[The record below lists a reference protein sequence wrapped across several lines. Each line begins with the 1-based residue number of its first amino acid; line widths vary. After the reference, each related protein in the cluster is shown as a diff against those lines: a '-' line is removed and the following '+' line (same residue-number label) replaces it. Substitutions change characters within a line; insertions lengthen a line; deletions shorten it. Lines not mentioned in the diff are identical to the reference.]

1 MKIVGNRLLVFQQ
14 RDNNIMCEL
23 FGFSSQ
29 KKQNITGY
37 LKKFYSHSVD
47 HPHGWGLVT
56 FDGSA
61 ASIEKE
67 PVQASKSLQLQARL
81 SDSVEAAAA
90 FGHIRY
96 ATIGQVD
103 YDNCHPYTKKD
114 VTGRRWT
121 LVHNGTIFSY
131 PPLDAF
137 TAVQRGSTD
146 SERILLYLVS
156 LIDQAEQEAAQ
167 PLCAEQR
174 FQIINDAVVKLAPEN
189 KLNLL
194 LFDGEQMYVH
204 TNYKNSLYRLEKE
217 NSTMFATVPLSEEE
231 WKPVP
236 FTQLLAYREGKQV
249 FAGTKHGA
257 EYVDREENLR
267 YLYQIFSDL

>member
-1 MKIVGNRLLVFQQ
+1 
-14 RDNNIMCEL
+14 MCEL

-37 LKKFYSHSVD
+37 LKEFYSHSVH

-56 FDGSA
+56 FEGNT
-61 ASIEKE
+61 ASIEKQ
-67 PVQASKSLQLQARL
+67 PMQASKSLRLQARL
-81 SDSVEAAAA
+81 AESVEAAAA

-96 ATIGQVD
+96 ATIGQIE
-103 YDNCHPYTKKD
+103 YDNCHPYTQVD
-114 VTGRRWT
+114 AAGRRWT

-137 TAVQRGSTD
+137 VGVQKGNTD

-156 LIDQAEQEAAQ
+156 LIDQAEQKGA
-167 PLCAEQR
+167 LSAEQR

-204 TNYKNSLYRLEKE
+204 TNYKKSLHFLEKE
-217 NSTMFATVPLSEEE
+217 EGTMFATAPLTREG
-231 WKPVP
+231 WIPLP
-236 FTQLLAYREGKQV
+236 MNTLLAYQDGRRIYT
-249 FAGTKHGA
+249 GTNHGN
-257 EYVDREENLR
+257 EYIDSEENMKF
-267 YLYQIFSDL
+267 LYQIFSNL

>member
-1 MKIVGNRLLVFQQ
+1 
-14 RDNNIMCEL
+14 MCEL

-37 LKKFYSHSVD
+37 LKEFYSHSVH

-56 FDGSA
+56 FEGNT
-61 ASIEKE
+61 ASIEKQ
-67 PVQASKSLQLQARL
+67 PMQASKSPQLQARL
-81 SDSVEAAAA
+81 AESVEAAAA

-96 ATIGQVD
+96 ATIGQIE
-103 YDNCHPYTKKD
+103 YDNCHPYTQVD
-114 VTGRRWT
+114 AAGRRWT

-137 TAVQRGSTD
+137 VGVQKGNTD

-156 LIDQAEQEAAQ
+156 LIDQAEQKGA
-167 PLCAEQR
+167 LSAEQR
-174 FQIINDAVVKLAPEN
+174 FQIINGAVVKLAPEN

-204 TNYKNSLYRLEKE
+204 TNYKDSLYLLEKDD
-217 NSTMFATVPLSEEE
+217 STMFSTVPLSEED

-236 FTQLLAYREGKQV
+236 FAQLLAYREGKPV

-257 EYVDREENLR
+257 EYVDSEENLR